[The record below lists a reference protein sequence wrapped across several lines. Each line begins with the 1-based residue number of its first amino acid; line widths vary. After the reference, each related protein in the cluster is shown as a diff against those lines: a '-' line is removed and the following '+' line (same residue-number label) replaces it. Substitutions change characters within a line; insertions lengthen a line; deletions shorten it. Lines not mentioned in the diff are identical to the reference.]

1 MSFKMFRYLERHYT
15 GIYRVKAHYDLETL
29 DFPRDEAGGVD
40 NEYDEQYIPC
50 KKGEIRHTYRNT
62 RGKDI
67 LVWYCDNIR
76 TGLAVYNEL
85 KERFPDVDWEV
96 DEDLGFGKED
106 IYCNLGR
113 KKDVMI
119 YFEAENIDKVAEVV
133 GATTRGASIRPYSV
147 KNLPKVPYTIPE
159 KDLRYELDLTGALR
173 DRHMDPNSFV

>member
-1 MSFKMFRYLERHYT
+1 MERHYT

-40 NEYDEQYIPC
+40 SENDEQYIPC
-50 KKGEIRHTYRNT
+50 KRGEIRHTYRNT
-62 RGKDI
+62 RGKDS

-76 TGLAVYNEL
+76 TGLTVYNEL
-85 KERFPDVDWEV
+85 KERFPDIDWEV

-119 YFEAENIDKVAEVV
+119 YFEAENIYTLDNNSEFVMDFLVTLAEEE
-133 GATTRGASIRPYSV
+133 RRMKSQIMM
-147 KNLPKVPYTIPE
+147 E
-159 KDLRYELDLTGALR
+159 
-173 DRHMDPNSFV
+173 SFI